1 MKTSDFDF
9 DLPQE
14 LIAQHPAK
22 HRTDSRLMLFQRSA
36 GNVEHHF
43 FSELPQL
50 LREGDLLILNDTRV
64 IPARLAAV
72 RDTGREFEI
81 LLLEM
86 ISSSC
91 WKAMVRHGKEASKG
105 IPLRL
110 LDNNRQ
116 PSDVIAEICGKDI
129 ENGTYHVRFTRNGEE
144 IDLNT
149 CLSDLGSV
157 PLPPYIERAPE
168 PEDVERYQTVF
179 AHYPGSVAAPTAGLH
194 FSESLLKELQTK
206 GIQIQYVT
214 LHVGAGT
221 FAPVKTENLTEH
233 PMHEEPFILTEETA
247 TAIRQAKHEGRR
259 VIPVGTTSMRVIESV
274 ARAQGGT
281 SELHGMT
288 LRTKLF
294 IYPPSPFYVADALIT
309 NFHFPKSTLLM
320 LVSAFASPDKTDGRE
335 MILAAYREA
344 VCLRYRFFSYGDAML
359 IQ

>member
-22 HRTDSRLMLFQRSA
+22 HRTDSRLMVFRRPD

-43 FSELPQL
+43 FSGLPQL

-64 IPARLAAV
+64 IPARLKAV

-86 ISSSC
+86 ISPSC

-110 LDNNRQ
+110 LDHQSQ
-116 PSDVIAEICGKDI
+116 PTDVIAEICGKDI
-129 ENGTYHVRFTRNGEE
+129 ENGTYSVRFTRNGEE
-144 IDLNT
+144 IDLDT
-149 CLSDLGSV
+149 CLADLGSV

-168 PEDVERYQTVF
+168 PEDVVRYQTVF

-194 FSESLLKELQTK
+194 FSKNLLKELQNK
-206 GIQIQYVT
+206 GVQIQYVT

-247 TAIRQAKHEGRR
+247 AAIRQAKHEGRR

-320 LVSAFASPDKTDGRE
+320 LVSAFASPGKTDGRE
-335 MILAAYREA
+335 TILAAYREA
-344 VCLRYRFFSYGDAML
+344 VRQRYRFFSYGDAML

>member
-9 DLPQE
+9 DLPQD

-22 HRTDSRLMLFQRSA
+22 HRTDSRLMVFRRPA

-50 LREGDLLILNDTRV
+50 LLEGDLLILNDTRV
-64 IPARLAAV
+64 IPARLKAV

-86 ISSSC
+86 ISPSC

-110 LDNNRQ
+110 LDHQSQ
-116 PSDVIAEICGKDI
+116 PTDVIAEICGKDI
-129 ENGTYHVRFTRNGEE
+129 ENGTYSVRFTRNGEE

-149 CLSDLGSV
+149 CLADLGSV
-157 PLPPYIERAPE
+157 PLPPYIERTPE
-168 PEDVERYQTVF
+168 PEDVVRYQTVF

-194 FSESLLKELQTK
+194 FSENLLKELQNK
-206 GIQIQYVT
+206 GVQIQYVT

-247 TAIRQAKHEGRR
+247 AAIRQAKHEGRR

-320 LVSAFASPDKTDGRE
+320 LVSAFASPGKTDGRE
-335 MILAAYREA
+335 TILAAYREA
-344 VCLRYRFFSYGDAML
+344 VRQRYRFFSYGDAML

>member
-1 MKTSDFDF
+1 M
-9 DLPQE
+9 
-14 LIAQHPAK
+14 
-22 HRTDSRLMLFQRSA
+22 
-36 GNVEHHF
+36 
-43 FSELPQL
+43 
-50 LREGDLLILNDTRV
+50 
-64 IPARLAAV
+64 
-72 RDTGREFEI
+72 
-81 LLLEM
+81 
-86 ISSSC
+86 
-91 WKAMVRHGKEASKG
+91 
-105 IPLRL
+105 
-110 LDNNRQ
+110 
-116 PSDVIAEICGKDI
+116 
-129 ENGTYHVRFTRNGEE
+129 
-144 IDLNT
+144 
-149 CLSDLGSV
+149 SDLGSV

-194 FSESLLKELQTK
+194 FSESLLKELQSK

-247 TAIRQAKHEGRR
+247 AAIRQAKKEGRR

-335 MILAAYREA
+335 TILAAYREA
-344 VCLRYRFFSYGDAML
+344 VRQRYRFFSYGDAML

>member
-22 HRTDSRLMLFQRSA
+22 HRTDSRLMVFRRPD

-64 IPARLAAV
+64 IPARLKAV

-86 ISSSC
+86 ISPSC

-110 LDNNRQ
+110 LDHQSQ
-116 PSDVIAEICGKDI
+116 PTDVIAEICGKDI
-129 ENGTYHVRFTRNGEE
+129 ENGTYSVRFTRNGEE

-149 CLSDLGSV
+149 CLADLGSV

-168 PEDVERYQTVF
+168 PEDVVRYQTVF

-194 FSESLLKELQTK
+194 FSKNLLKELQNK
-206 GIQIQYVT
+206 GVQIQYVT

-247 TAIRQAKHEGRR
+247 AAIRQAKHEGRR

-320 LVSAFASPDKTDGRE
+320 LVSAFASPGKTDGRE
-335 MILAAYREA
+335 TILEAYREA
-344 VCLRYRFFSYGDAML
+344 VRQRYRFFSYGDAML

>member
-22 HRTDSRLMLFQRSA
+22 HRTDSRLMVFRRPD

-64 IPARLAAV
+64 IPARLKAV

-86 ISSSC
+86 ISPSC

-110 LDNNRQ
+110 LDHQSQ
-116 PSDVIAEICGKDI
+116 PTDVIAEICGKDI
-129 ENGTYHVRFTRNGEE
+129 ENGTYSVRFTRNGEE

-149 CLSDLGSV
+149 CLADLGSV

-168 PEDVERYQTVF
+168 PEDVVRYQTVF

-194 FSESLLKELQTK
+194 FSENLLKELQNK
-206 GIQIQYVT
+206 GVQIQYVT

-247 TAIRQAKHEGRR
+247 AAIRQAKHEGRR

-320 LVSAFASPDKTDGRE
+320 LVSAFASPGKTDGRE
-335 MILAAYREA
+335 TILEAYREA
-344 VCLRYRFFSYGDAML
+344 VRQRYRFFSYGDAML